1 MYQCMICAKKPVRGH
16 TITKRGMAKKD
27 GGVGRRNVR
36 VNDRRFIPNLQRVR
50 ILINGGV
57 SREYVCSAC
66 LRSGL
71 AIKAPLRAVR
81 PAVAA

>member
-1 MYQCMICAKKPVRGH
+1 MYQCSICCKKAVVGN

-36 VNDRRFIPNLQRVR
+36 VNRRRFIPNLQSATLLVQGTVKRV
-50 ILINGGV
+50 L
-57 SREYVCSAC
+57 VCTGC

-71 AIKAPLRAVR
+71 AVKAPLRSVR
-81 PAVAA
+81 RAAAA

>member
-1 MYQCMICAKKPVRGH
+1 MYQCRICEKKPVQGH

-50 ILINGGV
+50 ILLSGQV
-57 SREYVCSAC
+57 TREYVCSSC

-71 AIKAPLRAVR
+71 AIKAPLRAAR
-81 PAVAA
+81 PAAAA